1 MPHEKLFRQFQ
12 AIDLVPAAAGEIRNL
27 HRLAAVCNGS
37 GSKLTQAGPL
47 CGIVDVHIERLAVTQ
62 TPHKSVIHDEIHSA
76 VSADLAG
83 LFLNFLGNSMFL
95 LCHQG
100 VTNLARR
107 V

>member
-1 MPHEKLFRQFQ
+1 MGRDDLFRQLQ

-27 HRLAAVCNGS
+27 HRLAAVRNGS
-37 GSKLTQAGPL
+37 GGKLTQAGPL
-47 CGIVDVHIERLAVTQ
+47 CGIVDVHVKRLAVTQ
-62 TPHKSVIHDEIHSA
+62 TLHKSVIHDEIHSA

-83 LFLNFLGNSMFL
+83 LFLNFLGNRMFV

-100 VTNLARR
+100 ITNLARN